1 MGKEQAPE
9 SEPPH
14 GHRDRG
20 LTNDTL
26 SKKPSTQTDAKRSH
40 DPEAADYEADATF
53 EPDRD
58 GSRS

>member
-1 MGKEQAPE
+1 MAKEHAQE
-9 SEPPH
+9 SERPH

-20 LTNDTL
+20 VTNDTL
-26 SKKPSTQTDAKRSH
+26 SKKPSTQSDPKRSH
-40 DPEAADYEADATF
+40 DPEAADYEADARF

>member
-1 MGKEQAPE
+1 MAKEHTQE
-9 SEPPH
+9 SERPH

-20 LTNDTL
+20 LTDDTL

-40 DPEAADYEADATF
+40 DPEAADYEAAKTF

>member
-1 MGKEQAPE
+1 MAKTHTQEPEQ
-9 SEPPH
+9 PH

-26 SKKPSTQTDAKRSH
+26 TKKPATQGDAKRSH